1 MSRAESI
8 PATEKFT
15 LFYPDL
21 VLDLAGVGFIAAAG
35 ALLAARL
42 EVAPV
47 ALALI
52 AAGLGVRV
60 VQYRTRVV
68 TVPLAVPWLAFL
80 LTTAVSAGIAFDPT
94 AAQLKL
100 LLILSG
106 IALYLALA
114 TLKTSL
120 AMRIVIGG
128 LLLICVGVGLFFVT
142 QTDFVAE
149 PAKFALINQIGL
161 ALHRLAPQL
170 GWHTPHANL
179 IAGILLLGLP
189 FAIGETYHTLRQKQW
204 IAFAVF
210 ALVTLFIFFALFMTT
225 SRGAWFAAFA
235 VAVLGGMVYGA
246 MQLARRLGYSGN
258 IGLAVLLNLIL
269 VTMLLGAVVGG
280 AQVSRFLDSLFGVIG
295 NVSRLELYNQVWQLI
310 QDFFWTGAGLETFS
324 PMYST
329 YLLLIDVPFLAHS
342 HNLFLQIWFEQGILG
357 FLAFVWVL
365 GAFFIWVLQRRKRM
379 NHIAMAGLAAVTMLL
394 LHGLV
399 DVPLYFSRVIPLMF
413 VPFGL
418 TIAALQPLKPQNPRE
433 TLAARRMNLAL
444 LGVVAVLAAG
454 FIIYEVERPD
464 AFRAELEANRG
475 ALAQAAVEL
484 PSVKFDH
491 APPAQVRRAVNLQ
504 TAEDLYGMAL
514 AIDRHNRLAHAR
526 MGIIALDR
534 LEFEQAVDELELA
547 YEADPRH
554 RATLKA
560 LGLAYVWTGQPNKA
574 MVLLEQIPDAETEL
588 FHAQDKWRK
597 LKRPDLAKM
606 AAAALEQLK
615 R

>member
-1 MSRAESI
+1 
-8 PATEKFT
+8 
-15 LFYPDL
+15 
-21 VLDLAGVGFIAAAG
+21 
-35 ALLAARL
+35 
-42 EVAPV
+42 
-47 ALALI
+47 
-52 AAGLGVRV
+52 
-60 VQYRTRVV
+60 
-68 TVPLAVPWLAFL
+68 
-80 LTTAVSAGIAFDPT
+80 
-94 AAQLKL
+94 
-100 LLILSG
+100 
-106 IALYLALA
+106 
-114 TLKTSL
+114 
-120 AMRIVIGG
+120 
-128 LLLICVGVGLFFVT
+128 
-142 QTDFVAE
+142 
-149 PAKFALINQIGL
+149 
-161 ALHRLAPQL
+161 
-170 GWHTPHANL
+170 
-179 IAGILLLGLP
+179 
-189 FAIGETYHTLRQKQW
+189 
-204 IAFAVF
+204 
-210 ALVTLFIFFALFMTT
+210 
-225 SRGAWFAAFA
+225 
-235 VAVLGGMVYGA
+235 
-246 MQLARRLGYSGN
+246 
-258 IGLAVLLNLIL
+258 
-269 VTMLLGAVVGG
+269 
-280 AQVSRFLDSLFGVIG
+280 
-295 NVSRLELYNQVWQLI
+295 
-310 QDFFWTGAGLETFS
+310 
-324 PMYST
+324 
-329 YLLLIDVPFLAHS
+329 
-342 HNLFLQIWFEQGILG
+342 
-357 FLAFVWVL
+357 
-365 GAFFIWVLQRRKRM
+365 M